1 MALARL
7 QQPQAAQ
14 HVLESALASL
24 DPEVIKTRPRLMAA
38 LATAHVRQG
47 NTTKRVT
54 LGPKPSTLPPAS
66 RSRPTSKTYDGY
78 ASTWEPWRTTQAVK
92 ELDEQLA
99 LVGWQRAAGTC
110 GVGELARSSVRL
122 KS

>member
-1 MALARL
+1 VALARL

-78 ASTWEPWRTTQAVK
+78 ASTWSH
-92 ELDEQLA
+92 
-99 LVGWQRAAGTC
+99 
-110 GVGELARSSVRL
+110 GERPKQSRSWTNSSPLSGGSVPRGHVV
-122 KS
+122 